1 MTFILMVANP
11 DLRQDW
17 ISKQSINQDNKLN
30 TEINLEK
37 LQKITLYHHI
47 HILNLTARPLTFD
60 YIEDMFEIT
69 VTSPE

>member
-1 MTFILMVANP
+1 MTFILMVANS
-11 DLRQDW
+11 DFRQDW

-37 LQKITLYHHI
+37 LQDITLYHHI
-47 HILNLTARPLTFD
+47 HILNLTAGPLTFD